1 MKKFFLLV
9 STISAL
15 ISADMVVED
24 IRILGLQRVS
34 LGSVLDTIPVTIG
47 DRISS
52 RDYQRVIRTLFATG
66 QFDDVELSSEG
77 NVLYISVEERPT
89 ISSIKIDGNSAIKTE
104 DLLGALG
111 SEGVAEG
118 SVLKRATLDLITK
131 GLQAQYSQQGRY
143 GASVEVSQRDRPRN
157 RVEVS
162 IEVDEGSSTAI
173 ASIEIIGNEVYSD
186 DELKRIFELSEGS
199 ILSVFTNDDKYTR
212 EKLVTDLENLE
223 AYYKDRGYLQ
233 YSLESSQVSI
243 SDDLEE
249 LFITL
254 IINEGDL
261 YTVSNAKV
269 SGEIPLEKEFFE
281 EFINIPEGSYYS
293 EALITNYEEFFAN
306 ILGNEGYTFAEVE
319 GVPTID
325 EENQSAEITFVFN
338 PGRKNYT
345 RRILFNGNA
354 FTTDEVLRREM
365 RQFEGAPAS
374 NQKIEQSKILLERT
388 GYFKTVNVE
397 TVPVPGEED
406 YVDVIFDVEEQQY
419 GNVVGGFGYS
429 QFGFSFNF
437 NIQQQNFLGSGNT
450 VGIGSNVSDYSK
462 NIFIQYDNPYYTI
475 DGASRGFSLN
485 LREFDY
491 SAFGLT
497 DYNTSSYGA
506 AMTFGFPIS
515 EIQRLGVNLSF
526 DHTELQQQGLSSR
539 EILDFTQA
547 EGSEFDTFKVQGYYT
562 RITLNR
568 GLFPTEGTLNQVSLQ
583 TTVPG
588 SSLNYFRLDYKNEYY
603 QPLFGDFVFK
613 AASRI
618 GYTGAFGDT
627 DIPPVSYT
635 HLTLPTI
642 CSV

>member
-223 AYYKDRGYLQ
+223 AYYKDL
-233 YSLESSQVSI
+233 SLI
-243 SDDLEE
+243 H
-249 LFITL
+249 I
-254 IINEGDL
+254 
-261 YTVSNAKV
+261 
-269 SGEIPLEKEFFE
+269 
-281 EFINIPEGSYYS
+281 
-293 EALITNYEEFFAN
+293 
-306 ILGNEGYTFAEVE
+306 
-319 GVPTID
+319 
-325 EENQSAEITFVFN
+325 
-338 PGRKNYT
+338 
-345 RRILFNGNA
+345 
-354 FTTDEVLRREM
+354 
-365 RQFEGAPAS
+365 
-374 NQKIEQSKILLERT
+374 
-388 GYFKTVNVE
+388 
-397 TVPVPGEED
+397 
-406 YVDVIFDVEEQQY
+406 
-419 GNVVGGFGYS
+419 
-429 QFGFSFNF
+429 
-437 NIQQQNFLGSGNT
+437 
-450 VGIGSNVSDYSK
+450 
-462 NIFIQYDNPYYTI
+462 
-475 DGASRGFSLN
+475 
-485 LREFDY
+485 
-491 SAFGLT
+491 
-497 DYNTSSYGA
+497 
-506 AMTFGFPIS
+506 
-515 EIQRLGVNLSF
+515 
-526 DHTELQQQGLSSR
+526 
-539 EILDFTQA
+539 
-547 EGSEFDTFKVQGYYT
+547 
-562 RITLNR
+562 
-568 GLFPTEGTLNQVSLQ
+568 
-583 TTVPG
+583 
-588 SSLNYFRLDYKNEYY
+588 
-603 QPLFGDFVFK
+603 
-613 AASRI
+613 
-618 GYTGAFGDT
+618 
-627 DIPPVSYT
+627 
-635 HLTLPTI
+635 
-642 CSV
+642 

>member
-47 DRISS
+47 DRIGS

-66 QFDDVELSSEG
+66 QFDDVELSSDG

-104 DLLGALG
+104 ELLGALG

-233 YSLESSQVSI
+233 YGLESSQVSI

-325 EENQSAEITFVFN
+325 EENKSAEITFVFN

-462 NIFIQYDNPYYTI
+462 NIFLQYDNPYYTI

-547 EGSEFDTFKVQGYYT
+547 EGSEFDTFKVQG
-562 RITLNR
+562 
-568 GLFPTEGTLNQVSLQ
+568 
-583 TTVPG
+583 
-588 SSLNYFRLDYKNEYY
+588 
-603 QPLFGDFVFK
+603 
-613 AASRI
+613 
-618 GYTGAFGDT
+618 
-627 DIPPVSYT
+627 
-635 HLTLPTI
+635 
-642 CSV
+642 

>member
-233 YSLESSQVSI
+233 YSLESS
-243 SDDLEE
+243 
-249 LFITL
+249 
-254 IINEGDL
+254 G
-261 YTVSNAKV
+261 
-269 SGEIPLEKEFFE
+269 
-281 EFINIPEGSYYS
+281 
-293 EALITNYEEFFAN
+293 
-306 ILGNEGYTFAEVE
+306 
-319 GVPTID
+319 
-325 EENQSAEITFVFN
+325 
-338 PGRKNYT
+338 
-345 RRILFNGNA
+345 
-354 FTTDEVLRREM
+354 
-365 RQFEGAPAS
+365 
-374 NQKIEQSKILLERT
+374 
-388 GYFKTVNVE
+388 
-397 TVPVPGEED
+397 
-406 YVDVIFDVEEQQY
+406 
-419 GNVVGGFGYS
+419 
-429 QFGFSFNF
+429 
-437 NIQQQNFLGSGNT
+437 
-450 VGIGSNVSDYSK
+450 
-462 NIFIQYDNPYYTI
+462 
-475 DGASRGFSLN
+475 
-485 LREFDY
+485 
-491 SAFGLT
+491 
-497 DYNTSSYGA
+497 
-506 AMTFGFPIS
+506 
-515 EIQRLGVNLSF
+515 
-526 DHTELQQQGLSSR
+526 
-539 EILDFTQA
+539 
-547 EGSEFDTFKVQGYYT
+547 
-562 RITLNR
+562 
-568 GLFPTEGTLNQVSLQ
+568 LNQ
-583 TTVPG
+583 
-588 SSLNYFRLDYKNEYY
+588 
-603 QPLFGDFVFK
+603 
-613 AASRI
+613 
-618 GYTGAFGDT
+618 
-627 DIPPVSYT
+627 
-635 HLTLPTI
+635 
-642 CSV
+642 

>member
-47 DRISS
+47 DRIGS

-104 DLLGALG
+104 ELLGALG

-233 YSLESSQVSI
+233 YGLESSQVSI
-243 SDDLEE
+243 SDDL
-249 LFITL
+249 
-254 IINEGDL
+254 
-261 YTVSNAKV
+261 
-269 SGEIPLEKEFFE
+269 
-281 EFINIPEGSYYS
+281 
-293 EALITNYEEFFAN
+293 
-306 ILGNEGYTFAEVE
+306 
-319 GVPTID
+319 
-325 EENQSAEITFVFN
+325 
-338 PGRKNYT
+338 
-345 RRILFNGNA
+345 
-354 FTTDEVLRREM
+354 
-365 RQFEGAPAS
+365 
-374 NQKIEQSKILLERT
+374 
-388 GYFKTVNVE
+388 
-397 TVPVPGEED
+397 
-406 YVDVIFDVEEQQY
+406 
-419 GNVVGGFGYS
+419 
-429 QFGFSFNF
+429 
-437 NIQQQNFLGSGNT
+437 
-450 VGIGSNVSDYSK
+450 
-462 NIFIQYDNPYYTI
+462 
-475 DGASRGFSLN
+475 
-485 LREFDY
+485 
-491 SAFGLT
+491 
-497 DYNTSSYGA
+497 
-506 AMTFGFPIS
+506 
-515 EIQRLGVNLSF
+515 
-526 DHTELQQQGLSSR
+526 
-539 EILDFTQA
+539 
-547 EGSEFDTFKVQGYYT
+547 
-562 RITLNR
+562 
-568 GLFPTEGTLNQVSLQ
+568 
-583 TTVPG
+583 
-588 SSLNYFRLDYKNEYY
+588 
-603 QPLFGDFVFK
+603 
-613 AASRI
+613 
-618 GYTGAFGDT
+618 
-627 DIPPVSYT
+627 
-635 HLTLPTI
+635 
-642 CSV
+642 

>member
-338 PGRKNYT
+338 P
-345 RRILFNGNA
+345 
-354 FTTDEVLRREM
+354 D
-365 RQFEGAPAS
+365 
-374 NQKIEQSKILLERT
+374 
-388 GYFKTVNVE
+388 
-397 TVPVPGEED
+397 
-406 YVDVIFDVEEQQY
+406 
-419 GNVVGGFGYS
+419 
-429 QFGFSFNF
+429 
-437 NIQQQNFLGSGNT
+437 
-450 VGIGSNVSDYSK
+450 
-462 NIFIQYDNPYYTI
+462 
-475 DGASRGFSLN
+475 
-485 LREFDY
+485 
-491 SAFGLT
+491 
-497 DYNTSSYGA
+497 
-506 AMTFGFPIS
+506 
-515 EIQRLGVNLSF
+515 
-526 DHTELQQQGLSSR
+526 
-539 EILDFTQA
+539 
-547 EGSEFDTFKVQGYYT
+547 
-562 RITLNR
+562 
-568 GLFPTEGTLNQVSLQ
+568 
-583 TTVPG
+583 
-588 SSLNYFRLDYKNEYY
+588 
-603 QPLFGDFVFK
+603 
-613 AASRI
+613 
-618 GYTGAFGDT
+618 
-627 DIPPVSYT
+627 
-635 HLTLPTI
+635 
-642 CSV
+642 

>member
-450 VGIGSNVSDYSK
+450 VGIGSNVK
-462 NIFIQYDNPYYTI
+462 
-475 DGASRGFSLN
+475 
-485 LREFDY
+485 
-491 SAFGLT
+491 
-497 DYNTSSYGA
+497 
-506 AMTFGFPIS
+506 
-515 EIQRLGVNLSF
+515 
-526 DHTELQQQGLSSR
+526 
-539 EILDFTQA
+539 
-547 EGSEFDTFKVQGYYT
+547 
-562 RITLNR
+562 
-568 GLFPTEGTLNQVSLQ
+568 
-583 TTVPG
+583 
-588 SSLNYFRLDYKNEYY
+588 
-603 QPLFGDFVFK
+603 
-613 AASRI
+613 I
-618 GYTGAFGDT
+618 GRAH
-627 DIPPVSYT
+627 V
-635 HLTLPTI
+635 
-642 CSV
+642 